1 MQGAVMTIFRSRLR
15 PEHAGEYAEAA
26 EEMDSLVRAQP
37 GFVDAKTFTA
47 ADAASMQRAVAAIG
61 VESPMQRLLRV
72 YQTAMR
78 GYRDGVPL
86 FRALL
91 QLHEIEN
98 VKLLWRATAK
108 PAPAATAISRSVGH
122 AGR

>member
-47 ADAASMQRAVAAIG
+47 ADGERVTVVTFAGQESHDAWRHHPEHRAT
-61 VESPMQRLLRV
+61 QRLGIERFYSEYSIQV
-72 YQTAMR
+72 
-78 GYRDGVPL
+78 GPVSYRRDFTHTPG
-86 FRALL
+86 
-91 QLHEIEN
+91 
-98 VKLLWRATAK
+98 
-108 PAPAATAISRSVGH
+108 
-122 AGR
+122 